1 MCVCVCVHC
10 FRSCLILFFF
20 FFRGYFGFR
29 SLFHLF
35 IWALVINA
43 VFFFL

>member
-20 FFRGYFGFR
+20 LFPGFFRFLDTS
-29 SLFHLF
+29 SLVHLCT
-35 IWALVINA
+35 
-43 VFFFL
+43 